1 MLNYNE
7 FTNSSKLEEKS
18 NTYNF
23 GCSMVYF
30 NCPELQKIQAQIN
43 PDDLYTEDNDRYGIE
58 DEHHVTL
65 LYGLHSEEIEEADVM
80 RISAGQIPPIRLANA
95 SAFESKDYDVLKFD
109 ADCPTLHEINKAL
122 CELPHTTDF
131 PDYHPHA
138 TVAYFKKGKA
148 ADYIKQL
155 EDISFEVTPS
165 KIVYSKP
172 DGSKTTQELN

>member
-7 FTNSSKLEEKS
+7 FTNSNKLEEKN
-18 NTYNF
+18 NTYDF

-30 NCPELQKIQAQIN
+30 DCPEMTKIQEQIN
-43 PDDLYTEDNDRYGIE
+43 PDDLYTEEGGQYGIE

-80 RISAGQIPPIRLANA
+80 RISAGQIPAIRLTNA
-95 SAFESKDYDVLKFD
+95 SAFESEKYDVLKFD
-109 ADCPTLHEINKAL
+109 AECPKLHDINKEL
-122 CELPHTTDF
+122 SKLPHTTNF

-138 TVAYFKKGKA
+138 TVAYLKKGKA

-155 EDISFEVTPS
+155 EDISFEVNPS

-172 DGSKTTQELN
+172 DGSKTVKSIN